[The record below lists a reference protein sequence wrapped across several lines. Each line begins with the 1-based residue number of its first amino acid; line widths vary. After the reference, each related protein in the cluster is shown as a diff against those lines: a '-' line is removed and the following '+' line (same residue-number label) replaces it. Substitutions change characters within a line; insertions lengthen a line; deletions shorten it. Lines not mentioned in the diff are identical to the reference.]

1 LSAELRFEDAAR
13 LRDRIAALEE
23 VVASLAELNR
33 LRALELCLL
42 APAAEDG
49 FQRMYVVSGGRI
61 AAARTLL
68 LGDAG
73 RTETEAAL
81 AAAARAEPSLGPA
94 DADEL
99 ILIGSFLRRPP
110 PELRVLALAE
120 VRLAA

>member
-1 LSAELRFEDAAR
+1 MDLAR
-13 LRDRIAALEE
+13 LR
-23 VVASLAELNR
+23 S
-33 LRALELCLL
+33 LELCLL

-49 FQRMYVVSGGRI
+49 FQRLYVVSGGRI

-68 LGDAG
+68 PGDAG
-73 RTETEAAL
+73 RTEAEAAL

-99 ILIGSFLRRPP
+99 LLIGTFLRRPP
-110 PELRVLALAE
+110 PELRVLPLAE